1 MSEPTPTLGVQCPV
15 CQAKTGERCTVP
27 TITGRRE
34 VSWIH
39 SGRIEVVSPPKGPI
53 ETLAETLLTTLQG
66 DETVTMITCDCGRD
80 VDIFTDQTV
89 EAVKELLEHAAFEH
103 STRREIHVYRTAP
116 LLSGYE
122 LGMLMRLPALTDA
135 ELKWRDARAGA

>member
-1 MSEPTPTLGVQCPV
+1 MSEPSTDIECPV
-15 CQAKTGERCTVP
+15 CQAKAGEKCTAP
-27 TITGRRE
+27 TNTGRKP
-34 VSWIH
+34 VTWLH
-39 SGRIEVVSPPKGPI
+39 AGRIVTTPPKSPV
-53 ETLAETLLTTLQG
+53 EVLAETLLTTLQG

-122 LGMLMRLPALTDA
+122 LGTLMRLPTQTDA
-135 ELKWRDARAGA
+135 ETAWRESRA

>member
-1 MSEPTPTLGVQCPV
+1 MSEPKPTIDIACPV
-15 CQAKTGERCTVP
+15 CQARPTFRCTAP
-27 TITGRRE
+27 TNTGRKE
-34 VSWIH
+34 VAWLH
-39 SGRIEVVSPPKGPI
+39 AGRIETAPPKSPV
-53 ETLAETLLTTLQG
+53 EVLAETLLTTLQG

-103 STRREIHVYRTAP
+103 ILRREIHVYRTAP

-122 LGMLMRLPALTDA
+122 LGTLMRLPTQTDA
-135 ELKWRDARAGA
+135 ETAWRESRA